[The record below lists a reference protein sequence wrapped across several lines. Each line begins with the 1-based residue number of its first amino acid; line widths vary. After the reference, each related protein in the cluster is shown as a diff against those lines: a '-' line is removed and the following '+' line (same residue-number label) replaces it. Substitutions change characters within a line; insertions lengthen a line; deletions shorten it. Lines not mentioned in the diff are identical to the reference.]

1 MNSTATR
8 PTVGFI
14 GVGLMGHGM
23 AKNIVTKGYR
33 LVVLGHRN
41 REPVEHLKTLGATEA
56 RTPRELAA
64 QCDIVHLCVTG
75 SPQVEANLRGPDG
88 VIAGGRPGLVVI
100 DCSTSNPVSTLALGD
115 ELRAAGMTLV
125 DAPLSRT
132 PVEAEAGTLDTMV
145 GCDADTFA
153 RIEPVLRCWAGNVVH
168 LGPLGL
174 GHKMKLV
181 NNFVAMGYAALFSE
195 ALAIARKAGLSV
207 EQFHSVIG
215 SGRMRS
221 GFYDT
226 FIQWS
231 LVGNENAHRFTIS
244 EEQLRRDGSRRRRP
258 EVRADAGRLHRPPQ
272 RPAARGGRTQADMTL
287 DALAQRA
294 YRIRRLALRMGEVQ
308 GQGYIGQALGIADV
322 LAVAYRHAM
331 KLRPDDPHWEG
342 RDRFLLS
349 QRPLRHRPLRRAD
362 RGRRH
367 PRSELE
373 TYGSDDSRLP
383 MSGMASYT
391 PGMEMSG
398 GSLGQGLSIAV
409 GMALGL
415 KRKGSGRFVYNA
427 HVRRRAR
434 RGRRPGRP

>member
-1 MNSTATR
+1 MSIDKR

-23 AKNIVTKGYR
+23 AKNIVTKGYP

-41 REPVEHLKTLGATEA
+41 REPVEHLKSLGATEA

-88 VIAGGRPGLVVI
+88 VVAGGRPGLVVI
-100 DCSTSNPVSTLALGD
+100 DCSTSNPVSTLALGE

-145 GCDADTFA
+145 GCDPATFA

-181 NNFVAMGYAALFSE
+181 NNFVAMGYAALFAE

-221 GFYDT
+221 GFYET

-231 LVGNENAHRFTIS
+231 LLGNENAHRFTIS
-244 EEQLRRDGSRRRRP
+244 NAHKDMRYLASMANEIGAVNNIQTLVKNSFAAMEAAGDGQKYVP
-258 EVRADAGRLHRPPQ
+258 MLADFIAHLNGLP
-272 RPAARGGRTQADMTL
+272 PAAAERTPQ
-287 DALAQRA
+287 
-294 YRIRRLALRMGEVQ
+294 
-308 GQGYIGQALGIADV
+308 
-322 LAVAYRHAM
+322 
-331 KLRPDDPHWEG
+331 
-342 RDRFLLS
+342 
-349 QRPLRHRPLRRAD
+349 
-362 RGRRH
+362 
-367 PRSELE
+367 
-373 TYGSDDSRLP
+373 
-383 MSGMASYT
+383 
-391 PGMEMSG
+391 
-398 GSLGQGLSIAV
+398 
-409 GMALGL
+409 
-415 KRKGSGRFVYNA
+415 
-427 HVRRRAR
+427 
-434 RGRRPGRP
+434 